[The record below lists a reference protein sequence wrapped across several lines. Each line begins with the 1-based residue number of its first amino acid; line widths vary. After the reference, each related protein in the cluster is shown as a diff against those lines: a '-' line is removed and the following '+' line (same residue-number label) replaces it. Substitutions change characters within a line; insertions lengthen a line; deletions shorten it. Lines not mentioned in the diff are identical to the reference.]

1 MELSAG
7 RNHRTGKGEQGMLEI
22 ARWESVW
29 QVVVDL
35 WLLLAGLAVVT
46 ILVLFV
52 ICWIRKNKK

>member
-1 MELSAG
+1 
-7 RNHRTGKGEQGMLEI
+7 MLEI

>member
-1 MELSAG
+1 
-7 RNHRTGKGEQGMLEI
+7 MLEI

-29 QVVVDL
+29 HVVVDL